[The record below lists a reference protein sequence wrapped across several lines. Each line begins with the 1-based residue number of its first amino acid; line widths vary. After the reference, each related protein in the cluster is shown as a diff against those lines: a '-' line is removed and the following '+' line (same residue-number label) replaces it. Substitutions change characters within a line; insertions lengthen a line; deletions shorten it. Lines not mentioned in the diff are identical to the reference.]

1 MEVTLTL
8 NGKRITRSV
17 EADMALLDFVR
28 NEGCYSVKR
37 GCDTSNC
44 GLCTVFLDDKPV
56 LSCSVLVARADG
68 HRVTT
73 MEGLQKEAAEFGAFI
88 ADQGA
93 EQCGFCNPGMIMN
106 ALALFRE
113 NPEPSEDEI
122 KEYLAGNLCRC
133 SGYEGQLRG
142 IQNFIAWKK
151 YSKGRCNI

>member
-17 EADMALLDFVR
+17 DADMALLDFVR

-56 LSCSVLVARADG
+56 LSCSVLVARADC

-142 IQNFIAWKK
+142 IQSFIAWKK
-151 YSKGRCNI
+151 AQKGEV

>member
-8 NGKRITRSV
+8 NGKRITRNV
-17 EADMALLDFVR
+17 DADMALLDFVR

-68 HRVTT
+68 RKVTT

-113 NPEPSEDEI
+113 NPEPSEEEI

-151 YSKGRCNI
+151 AQQGEV

>member
-8 NGKRITRSV
+8 NGKRITRNV
-17 EADMALLDFVR
+17 DADMALLDFVR

-56 LSCSVLVARADG
+56 LSCSVLVAGADG
-68 HRVTT
+68 RKVTT

-113 NPEPSEDEI
+113 NPEPSEEEI

-151 YSKGRCNI
+151 AQKGEV

>member
-1 MEVTLTL
+1 MEVTMTL

-17 EADMALLDFVR
+17 DADMALLDFVR

-44 GLCTVFLDDKPV
+44 GLCTAFLDDKPV

-68 HRVTT
+68 HKVTT

-142 IQNFIAWKK
+142 IQSFIAWKK
-151 YSKGRCNI
+151 AQKGEV

>member
-17 EADMALLDFVR
+17 DADMALLDFVR

-68 HRVTT
+68 HKVTT

-93 EQCGFCNPGMIMN
+93 EQCGFCNPGMIMT

-142 IQNFIAWKK
+142 IQSFIAWKK
-151 YSKGRCNI
+151 AQKGEV

>member
-17 EADMALLDFVR
+17 VADMALLDFVR

-142 IQNFIAWKK
+142 IQSFIAWKK
-151 YSKGRCNI
+151 AQKGEV

>member
-17 EADMALLDFVR
+17 DADMALLDFVR

-68 HRVTT
+68 HKVTT

-113 NPEPSEDEI
+113 NPGPSEEEI

-151 YSKGRCNI
+151 AQQGEV

>member
-8 NGKRITRSV
+8 NGKRITRNV
-17 EADMALLDFVR
+17 DAYMALLDFVR

-68 HRVTT
+68 RKVTT

-113 NPEPSEDEI
+113 NPEPSEEEI

-151 YSKGRCNI
+151 AQKGEV

>member
-17 EADMALLDFVR
+17 DADMALLDFVR

-44 GLCTVFLDDKPV
+44 GLCTVFLDYKPV

-68 HRVTT
+68 HEVTT

-151 YSKGRCNI
+151 AQQGEV

>member
-1 MEVTLTL
+1 MEVTLTV

-17 EADMALLDFVR
+17 DADMALLDFVR

-68 HRVTT
+68 HKVTT

-151 YSKGRCNI
+151 AQQGEV